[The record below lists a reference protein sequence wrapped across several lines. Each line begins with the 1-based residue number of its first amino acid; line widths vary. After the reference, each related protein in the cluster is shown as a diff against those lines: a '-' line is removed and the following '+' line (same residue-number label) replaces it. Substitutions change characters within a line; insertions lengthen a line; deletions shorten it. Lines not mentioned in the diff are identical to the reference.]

1 MKPGTRSVSGAIL
14 MLAIIPAI
22 VGLLAC
28 MPVPIGNPERSRI
41 DPDISG
47 VWAMLGEGDEAFYAF
62 EPYDKRTW
70 LLTGV
75 PIEGGEEADL
85 SEYDLET
92 YEDLVSLMK
101 NEPVGDDGVTATS
114 MIMYKAWRTKLGGEW
129 FMTWEPKGLF
139 GEAGFNPDYWMVLK
153 FTKPDAD
160 TINLHLVNGEAK
172 VFKDV
177 QKTRRAYERVL
188 KKNLG
193 NKDVISEEP
202 LRMFRLQPEHLAF
215 VEELAGEVID
225 VD

>member
-1 MKPGTRSVSGAIL
+1 MKPGTRSASGAIL

-22 VGLLAC
+22 IGLLAC

-47 VWAMLGEGDEAFYAF
+47 VWAMLGDGDEALYAF

-75 PIEGGEEADL
+75 PIEEGDEADL

-92 YEDLVSLMK
+92 YEDLVTLMK

-114 MIMYKAWRTKLGGEW
+114 MIMYKAWRTRLGGEW

-139 GEAGFNPDYWMVLK
+139 GEGDFNPDYWVVLK

-160 TINLHLVNGEAK
+160 TINLYLVNGDAK

-177 QKTRRAYERVL
+177 KKTRRAYERVL
-188 KKNLG
+188 KKNLES
-193 NKDVISEEP
+193 KDVISEEP
-202 LRMFRLQPEHLAF
+202 LRLFRLQPEHLAF
-215 VEELAGEVID
+215 VEELASKVID

>member
-1 MKPGTRSVSGAIL
+1 MKPGTRSAIGAIL
-14 MLAIIPAI
+14 MSAIVPAI

-47 VWAMLGEGDEAFYAF
+47 VWAMLGDGDEAFYAF

-75 PIEGGEEADL
+75 PIEEGEEADL
-85 SEYDLET
+85 SEYDLDT
-92 YEDLVSLMK
+92 YEDLVVLMK
-101 NEPVGDDGVTATS
+101 NEPVGNNGVAATS
-114 MIMYKAWRTKLGGEW
+114 MIMYKAWRTRLGGEW

-139 GEAGFNPDYWMVLK
+139 GGDGFNPDYWMVLK

-160 TINLHLVNGEAK
+160 TINLYLVNGEAE
-172 VFKDV
+172 VFHDV

-188 KKNLG
+188 KKNLE
-193 NKDVISEEP
+193 NEDVISEEP
-202 LRMFRLQPEHLAF
+202 LRLFRLQSEHLGFA
-215 VEELAGEVID
+215 EELAGKVID

>member
-1 MKPGTRSVSGAIL
+1 MKPGTRSASGAVL
-14 MLAIIPAI
+14 MLAIVPAI
-22 VGLLAC
+22 IGLLAC

-47 VWAMLGEGDEAFYAF
+47 VWVMLGDGDDAFYTF

-75 PIEGGEEADL
+75 PIEEGEGADL
-85 SEYDLET
+85 SDYDLET
-92 YEDLVSLMK
+92 YEDLVTLMN
-101 NEPVGDDGVTATS
+101 NEPVGDDGATATS
-114 MIMYKAWRTKLGGEW
+114 ITMYKAWRSRLGGEW
-129 FMTWEPKGLF
+129 FMTWEPKGLL
-139 GEAGFNPDYWMVLK
+139 GEDGFNPDYWIVLR

-160 TINLHLVNGEAK
+160 TINLYLVNGEAAA
-172 VFKDV
+172 FKDV

-188 KKNLG
+188 KKNLE

-202 LRMFRLQPEHLAF
+202 LRLFRVQPEHRAF
-215 VEELAGEVID
+215 VAELASEVID

>member
-1 MKPGTRSVSGAIL
+1 MKPGTRSASGAIL
-14 MLAIIPAI
+14 MLAIIPSI
-22 VGLLAC
+22 IGLLAC

-47 VWAMLGEGDEAFYAF
+47 VWAMLGDGDEAFYAF

-75 PIEGGEEADL
+75 PIEEGDEADL

-101 NEPVGDDGVTATS
+101 NQPIGDDGVTATS

-139 GEAGFNPDYWMVLK
+139 GEDGFNPDYWIVLK
-153 FTKPDAD
+153 FMKLDAD
-160 TINLHLVNGEAK
+160 TIDWYLVNGEAK

-188 KKNLG
+188 KKNLE
-193 NKDVISEEP
+193 NKDVISDEP
-202 LRMFRLQPEHLAF
+202 LRMFRLQSEHLAF